1 MSKSRKY
8 RIILILYFLLIILR
22 IILYKIITK
31 QDQMLRMGTDREAD
45 AGGNLLVLLFPILL
59 LTISFMIICYKT

>member
-1 MSKSRKY
+1 
-8 RIILILYFLLIILR
+8 
-22 IILYKIITK
+22 
-31 QDQMLRMGTDREAD
+31 MLRMGTDREAD